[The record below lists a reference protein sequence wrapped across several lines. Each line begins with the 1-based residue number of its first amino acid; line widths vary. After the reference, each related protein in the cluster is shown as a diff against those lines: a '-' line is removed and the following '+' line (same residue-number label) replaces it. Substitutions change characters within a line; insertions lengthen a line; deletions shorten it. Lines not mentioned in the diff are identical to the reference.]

1 MKRIVTLVF
10 VMASSVEGWAMGRPV
25 QQIECPAVLPIS
37 AIQSVA
43 PPEGWKARPTAP
55 FLLSSAGF
63 NGGPPEMIA
72 DLVPYSVVEKRARQ
86 TVETWKF
93 DPDSF
98 PDGLWLACGYGGVGG
113 EITLSK
119 QIDRTFSIC
128 VVKSSPGKKA
138 GSRQLVITCR

>member
-1 MKRIVTLVF
+1 MKRTVAIAF
-10 VMASSVEGWAMGRPV
+10 GMAFAFDGWAVERPV
-25 QQIECPAVLPIS
+25 QQIECPAALPVS

-72 DLVPYSVVEKRARQ
+72 DLVPYSVVEKRAQ
-86 TVETWKF
+86 QMVETWKF

-98 PDGLWLACGYGGVGG
+98 PDGLWLACGYGGAGG
-113 EITLSK
+113 EITLSR
-119 QIDRTFSIC
+119 QIDSTFSVC

-138 GSRQLVITCR
+138 GSRQVVISCR